1 MRYERTGDVMRC
13 TAALTQSLLCF
24 LALGTAMTVARD
36 GIPGSAA
43 TAASPADTNEP
54 GTPRQETA
62 GPETLTN
69 GFWGLSDRLADYG
82 IEVTLGSTNVYQTNA
97 KGGLETH
104 QQSGRFSGSYDMQIA
119 TDLEK
124 LLGMRGLG
132 LLVHGWGGYP
142 ATPGINDTMV
152 GSAFNVN
159 WDAIGNPPLDVVE
172 VILEWKPF
180 GDLLAVEVGK
190 INFARVFDTSEYA
203 NDETSQFLNGAFV
216 NNPTVPMPNF
226 CFGAIVSAHLTD
238 SWFLAAGMG
247 DAEADNG
254 TTGFATTFDG
264 DDYFFYALETGIR
277 AELSSPR
284 GPLAGNYHLG
294 LWYDPQPKGNSDS
307 DKTYRNDVGFYTT
320 CDQML
325 LKENDQPDDHQ
336 GLGAFLRYGYTD
348 AKRNDLTQFWSAGF
362 QYQGLLAGRDDDV
375 LGLGFARGTF
385 SPEASATFPDGYEA
399 VLETYYN
406 AQLTHWAHASPSVQ
420 YVAHPGGSGVSRDA
434 VVVAVRAQ
442 IAF

>member
-1 MRYERTGDVMRC
+1 MRC
-13 TAALTQSLLCF
+13 TAALTQSLVCF
-24 LALGTAMTVARD
+24 LALGTATILAGD
-36 GIPGSAA
+36 AIPGPAA
-43 TAASPADTNEP
+43 TAAGLADTNEP
-54 GTPRQETA
+54 NATEKEAA
-62 GPETLTN
+62 GHETLTN
-69 GFWGLSDRLADYG
+69 GFWGLGDRLADYG
-82 IEVTLGSTNVYQTNA
+82 IEVALGSTNVYQTNA
-97 KGGLETH
+97 KGGLGTH
-104 QQSGRFSGSYDMQIA
+104 QQSGRFTGSYDVEIT

-142 ATPGINDTMV
+142 STPGINDTMV

-180 GDLLAVEVGK
+180 EDRLTVEVGK

-226 CFGAIVSAHLTD
+226 CLGAIVSAHLTD
-238 SWFLAAGMG
+238 SWSIAAAVG

-294 LWYDPQPKGNSDS
+294 LWYDPQPRAHSDS
-307 DKTYRNDVGFYTT
+307 NEAYRNDVGVYWSV
-320 CDQML
+320 DQML
-325 LKENDQPDDHQ
+325 FKENNGREDSQ
-336 GLGAFLRYGYTD
+336 GLGVFARYGYAD
-348 AKRNDLTQFWSAGF
+348 EKRNDISSFWSAGV
-362 QYQGLLAGRDDDV
+362 QYQGLPAGRDDDV
-375 LGLGFARGTF
+375 LAVGFARGFF
-385 SPEASATFPDGYEA
+385 SNEASITFPEGHESVVEA
-399 VLETYYN
+399 YYN
-406 AQLTHWAHASPSVQ
+406 AQLAPWAHVSPSVQ
-420 YVAHPGGSGVSRDA
+420 YVAHPGGDSTVADA
-434 VVVAVRAQ
+434 IVVGVRAQ